1 MKLKYYI
8 LIFAVGILYV
18 ALSAFSFESKVDSTN
33 KEIIKFSH
41 QFHIGEDMDCTDCHT
56 EAVESIDLNST
67 LLPKMAVCADCH
79 DVEDEDECSTCH
91 YENVQVPFP
100 AKSAELYFSHKSHME
115 NENAECT
122 NCHSGLNEVDFSF
135 ESSTL
140 FPEMKNCNECHSE
153 VGEAKATNFACE
165 SCHVSTADLLPEDHN
180 SVSFDEMHKFSS
192 MEADAN
198 CQMCHDNN
206 FCESCH
212 VGTTMINE
220 SNSADNFYQPYSPH
234 NYIDNTKQQQITRVH
249 DLNYRYNHGI
259 DAKGKASNCITCHQ
273 TETFCAECH
282 NVNENGDFAMEGF
295 LPNSHTQPNFTT
307 MGVGS
312 GGGLHAEIAKRDIEN
327 CAACHDTQG
336 ADPNCIMCH
345 MDNDGI
351 KGTNPKTHMSG
362 FMNNEDGNWHGDFGA
377 VCYNCHTDAG
387 ALSQTTG
394 QGFCGYCHN

>member
-1 MKLKYYI
+1 MKAKYYI
-8 LIFAVGILYV
+8 LIFIVGIFYL
-18 ALSAFSFESKVDSTN
+18 ALSAFSFQSEVDTSN

-41 QFHIGEDMDCTDCHT
+41 QFHIEEDVECADCHA
-56 EAVESIDLNST
+56 EIENSVNLT
-67 LLPKMAVCADCH
+67 GSLLPTMDACADCH
-79 DVEDEDECSTCH
+79 DVEDEEECSTCH

-100 AKSAELYFSHKSHME
+100 VKSVDLYFNHKSHME
-115 NENAECT
+115 NENAECA
-122 NCHSGLNEVDFSF
+122 NCHGGLDEVDFSF
-135 ESSTL
+135 ESPTL
-140 FPEMKNCNECHSE
+140 YPKMSSCNGCHSD

-165 SCHVSTADLLPEDHN
+165 SCHVSTVDLLPTDHKVVN
-180 SVSFDEMHKFSS
+180 FSEMHKFSS

-212 VGTTMINE
+212 VGTTMITE
-220 SNSADNFYQPYSPH
+220 TNSAADFYTPYSPH
-234 NYIDNTKQQQITRVH
+234 SYIDNTKQQQITRVH
-249 DLNYRYNHGI
+249 DLNYQFNHGI

-282 NVNENGDFAMEGF
+282 NASGNGDFALGGF
-295 LPNSHTQPNFTT
+295 VPSTHTRPNFTT
-307 MGVGS
+307 LGVGS
-312 GGGLHAEIAKRDIEN
+312 GGGLHADGARRDIEN

-351 KGTNPKTHMSG
+351 KGTNPKTHMTG
-362 FMNNEDGNWHGDFGA
+362 FMSNEHGDWHGDFGA

-387 ALSQTTG
+387 ALSQISG

>member
-8 LIFAVGILYV
+8 LIFIVGILYISL
-18 ALSAFSFESKVDSTN
+18 AAFAFESEIDSSN

-41 QFHIGEDMDCTDCHT
+41 QFHLGEDIECTDCHT
-56 EAVESIDLNST
+56 KATESSDLTGS
-67 LLPKMAVCADCH
+67 LLPTMETCSDCH

-91 YENVQVPFP
+91 YDNVNVPFP
-100 AKSAELYFSHKSHME
+100 TEEPELYFSHKSHMD

-122 NCHSGLNEVDFSF
+122 QCHSGLNKVDFSF
-135 ESSTL
+135 ESKTL

-153 VGEAKATNFACE
+153 IGEAKATNFACE
-165 SCHVSTADLLPEDHN
+165 SCHISTADLLPEDHKA
-180 SVSFDEMHKFSS
+180 VSFNEMHKFSS

-212 VGTTMINE
+212 VGTNMITE
-220 SNSADNFYQPYSPH
+220 TNSANNFYAPYSPH
-234 NYIDNTKQQQITRVH
+234 RYIDNTKQQQITRVH

-295 LPNSHTQPNFTT
+295 LPSSHTQPNFTT
-307 MGVGS
+307 LGVGS

-327 CAACHDTQG
+327 CVACHDTQG

-351 KGTNPKTHMSG
+351 KGTNPKTHISG
-362 FMNNEDGNWHGDFGA
+362 FMNNEEGDWHGDFGA
-377 VCYNCHTDAG
+377 VCYNCHTDGG
-387 ALSQTTG
+387 ALSQTKG
-394 QGFCGYCHN
+394 QGFCGYCHQ